1 MDANVL
7 VQLGVPSVLAQYI
20 AAQFA
25 ALQARVT
32 ALEDAS

>member
-1 MDANVL
+1 MSADVL

-25 ALQARVT
+25 ALEARVV
-32 ALEDAS
+32 ALEEAE